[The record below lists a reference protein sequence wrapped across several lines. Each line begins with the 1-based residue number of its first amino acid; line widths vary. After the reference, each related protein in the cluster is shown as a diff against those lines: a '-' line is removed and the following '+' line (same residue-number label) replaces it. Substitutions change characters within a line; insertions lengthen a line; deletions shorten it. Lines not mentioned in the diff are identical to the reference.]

1 MGLKGFIYFIKF
13 KVEDDYF
20 EYQFVKFQIL
30 EMMMI
35 LFVLVYMYFYGQNI
49 YNALY

>member
-35 LFVLVYMYFYGQNI
+35 LFVLV
-49 YNALY
+49 